1 MIYHDLSNSDI
12 NKKYEHLLGKSLG
25 VQEQLKSGFTGSS
38 LYRLQGAAID
48 GKSLDL
54 DFISNRANFEKLS
67 KGFVLRINVNQ
78 KLSFIVIPLKSVEKI
93 ELIKGE
99 EKCIP
104 GIFSIMGILLKLGVK
119 LRYARYFSL
128 SLNEYSIDRMK
139 LRIKTSNGQIELDS
153 NGYNYEAEKSYFDS
167 RFIKYNRK
175 T

>member
-1 MIYHDLSNSDI
+1 MYYHNLSNSDI
-12 NKKYEHLLGKSLG
+12 NKKYEYLLGTPLG
-25 VQEQLKSGFTGSS
+25 VKEQLKSDFSGSS
-38 LYRLQGAAID
+38 LYRLQNAYID
-48 GKSLDL
+48 GRTLDL
-54 DFISNRANFEKLS
+54 DFITNRANFEKFSNGLL
-67 KGFVLRINVNQ
+67 LRVNQ
-78 KLSFIVIPLKSVEKI
+78 NQNLSHFVIPYNDIKKI

-99 EKCIP
+99 ERCSPRLI
-104 GIFSIMGILLKLGVK
+104 SIMRILLKFGVK